1 MAQQFFFLAEKGVL
15 SMLMFVHF
23 EKNPVAGMPLKEHVG
38 AFVVALELTM
48 WPTNVITVKMTARR
62 RRILVSSQIHVN
74 KGGYIAVTRG
84 PIIRRTIDET
94 FNKKS
99 NPKPSVHLLKW
110 ATDE

>member
-23 EKNPVAGMPLKEHVG
+23 EKNPAAGMPLKEHVG
-38 AFVVALELTM
+38 ALVVALI
-48 WPTNVITVKMTARR
+48 WPTKVITVKMTARR

-74 KGGYIAVTRG
+74 QGGYIAVTRG